1 MNSAAT
7 SAWRADDEALL
18 QRLEDE
24 MLVERLFGILVARGD
39 EKTRLHPRAG
49 GIVAEVRKLPG
60 GGEAVAAALG
70 GDIVTLAKFIDAV
83 PFAKMTPEL
92 LHHLALFHGKA
103 AAALENTAP
112 DLAANAW
119 TWSLAS
125 WLALAN
131 ERAYLSRLEEAVLGK
146 AASGS
151 GLKGGGIPPERVP
164 HELLA
169 ELGRRAEAGARD
181 LLPSG
186 TAALVALAKATDAAK
201 LAGVPP
207 AAERDLRIEA
217 ARRRNGA
224 IESALETIAAG
235 LDEAN
240 VRGELTTT
248 GRTLIVRA
256 VAVWTWTGHDEAVEH
271 FVVGQLDRIGWEL
284 YRARDWTALRY
295 MLDPFKPMIENLAG
309 RVERDSS
316 QLAYSSGC
324 AQMYVF
330 MAETDLNL
338 ANRLVLA
345 ERALKICPTHRNARV
360 VLASMLCDRAIDLL
374 REMVVVKRNADLDR
388 AAAMIERAEKL
399 YPQTRE
405 LEDAKKKL
413 NDVKTKVFVSW

>member
-1 MNSAAT
+1 MNSG
-7 SAWRADDEALL
+7 WRTEDEALL

-24 MLVERLFGILVARGD
+24 SLVERLYGILVGDRGD
-39 EKTRLHPRAG
+39 KATRLHPRAG
-49 GIVAEVRKLPG
+49 GIIAEVRKISG
-60 GGEAVAAALG
+60 GAGAVAAALG
-70 GDIVTLAKFIDAV
+70 GDIVTLAKFIDAL

-103 AAALENTAP
+103 AAALEKTAP

-131 ERAYLSRLEEAVLGK
+131 ERAYLSKLEEAVLGK
-146 AASGS
+146 AAGGS
-151 GLKGGGIPPERVP
+151 SPSTLKSAGIPPERVP
-164 HELLA
+164 HELVA
-169 ELGRRAEAGARD
+169 ELGRRAEAGARE

-186 TAALVALAKATDAAK
+186 TAALVALAKAEDAAK
-201 LAGVPP
+201 LAGAPP
-207 AAERDLRIEA
+207 IAERELRIEA
-217 ARRRNGA
+217 SRRRNAA
-224 IESALETIAAG
+224 IESALEPIAAG

-271 FVVGQLDRIGWEL
+271 FVVGQVDRIGWEL
-284 YRARDWTALRY
+284 YRARDWSALRY
-295 MLDPFKPMIENLAG
+295 MLDPFKPMFENLAG
-309 RVERDSS
+309 RVEKDPS
-316 QLAYSSGC
+316 QLAYSSAC

-374 REMVVVKRNADLDR
+374 REMVVVKRTADLDR
-388 AAAMIERAEKL
+388 AQAMIERAEKL

-413 NDVKTKVFVSW
+413 NDVKTKVLVSW